1 MDGLSNSDV
10 ALLSRDG
17 GDMWGNG
24 SAFFWIFALLILAG
38 GGNGFFGNNGN
49 RDYVTSSELQA
60 SQNAQ
65 TNALQFQ
72 SLSNALSNSQY
83 ETARLI
89 SDQNAQMMAQNN
101 ANLINA
107 IQGFNNLGLQ
117 LTNQTNTLGSK
128 IDNLSAQ
135 LASCCC
141 EIKTQMLQDRLS
153 DTQARLVTAQNAID
167 NANQTQYILGQ
178 MGRWVGWS
186 TSGSQT
192 VTPTVAG

>member
-17 GDMWGNG
+17 DGFGGG

-38 GGNGFFGNNGN
+38 GGGFGFGGNN
-49 RDYVTSSELQA
+49 RDYVTSAELQA

-65 TNALQFQ
+65 TNSLQFQ
-72 SLSNALSNSQY
+72 SLAGAIANGQY

-89 SDQNAQMMAQNN
+89 SDQNTQMMEQNN

-117 LTNQTNTLGSK
+117 IMNQTNTLGTKLDS
-128 IDNLSAQ
+128 LGAQ

-141 EIKTQMLQDRLS
+141 EIKTQMLQDRLT
-153 DTQARLVTAQNAID
+153 DTQAKLVTAQNAID
-167 NANQTQYILGQ
+167 NANQSQYILGQ
-178 MGRWVGWS
+178 MGRWVAWTG
-186 TSGSQT
+186 SGSQT
-192 VTPTVAG
+192 TAGA

>member
-17 GDMWGNG
+17 DMWNSG
-24 SAFFWIFALLILAG
+24 SGIFWIFALLILAG
-38 GGNGFFGNNGN
+38 GGNFFGNNNGN
-49 RDYVTSSELQA
+49 YVTSAELQA

-65 TNALQFQ
+65 TSSLQFQ
-72 SLSNALSNSQY
+72 SLANSIANSQY
-83 ETARLI
+83 ETSRLI
-89 SDQNAQMMAQNN
+89 SDQNAQMMSQNN

-117 LTNQTNTLGSK
+117 LTNQTNVLGSK
-128 IDNLSAQ
+128 IDGLSAQ
-135 LASCCC
+135 LAQCCC
-141 EIKTQMLQDRLS
+141 EIKTQMLQDRLT

-178 MGRWVGWS
+178 MGRWVAWAG
-186 TSGSQT
+186 SGSQT
-192 VTPTVAG
+192 TVSAG

>member
-1 MDGLSNSDV
+1 MEGLSNSDV

-17 GDMWGNG
+17 GGDMWNNG
-24 SAFFWIFALLILAG
+24 SGLFWIFALLILAG
-38 GGNGFFGNNGN
+38 GGNGGFFGNNGN
-49 RDYVTSSELQA
+49 YVTSAELQA

-72 SLSNALSNSQY
+72 SLAGSIANSQY

-89 SDQNAQMMAQNN
+89 SDQNAQMMTQNN
-101 ANLINA
+101 TNLINA
-107 IQGFNNLGLQ
+107 IQGFNSLGLQ
-117 LTNQTNTLGSK
+117 ITNQTNVLGSK

-135 LASCCC
+135 MAQCCC

-167 NANQTQYILGQ
+167 NANQSQYILGQ
-178 MGRWVGWS
+178 MGRWVAWTPAG
-186 TSGSQT
+186 TQT
-192 VTPTVAG
+192 AAA

>member
-17 GDMWGNG
+17 DGWGGN
-24 SAFFWIFALLILAG
+24 SIFWIFALLILAG
-38 GGNGFFGNNGN
+38 GGNFFGNNN
-49 RDYVTSSELQA
+49 ANYVTSAELQA

-65 TNALQFQ
+65 TSSLQFQ
-72 SLSNALSNSQY
+72 SLANSIANGQY

-89 SDQNAQMMAQNN
+89 SDQNAQMMSQNN

-107 IQGFNNLGLQ
+107 IQGFNNLGIQ
-117 LTNQTNTLGSK
+117 ITNQTNVLGSK
-128 IDNLSAQ
+128 MDNLSAQ
-135 LASCCC
+135 LAQCCC
-141 EIKTQMLQDRLS
+141 EIKTQMLQDRLT

-178 MGRWVGWS
+178 MGRWVAWAG
-186 TSGSQT
+186 SGSQT
-192 VTPTVAG
+192 TVSAG

>member
-17 GDMWGNG
+17 DGFGGG

-38 GGNGFFGNNGN
+38 GGGFGFGGNN
-49 RDYVTSSELQA
+49 RDYVTSAELQA

-65 TNALQFQ
+65 TSSLQFQ
-72 SLSNALSNSQY
+72 SIANSIATNQY

-89 SDQNAQMMAQNN
+89 SDQNAQMMEQNN
-101 ANLINA
+101 TNLINA

-117 LTNQTNTLGSK
+117 IMNQTNTLGGK
-128 IDNLSAQ
+128 IDGLAAQ

-141 EIKTQMLQDRLS
+141 EIKTQMLQDRLT

-167 NANQTQYILGQ
+167 NANQSQYLLGQ
-178 MGRWVGWS
+178 MGRWVAWTG
-186 TSGSQT
+186 SGSQT
-192 VTPTVAG
+192 TAGA

>member
-17 GDMWGNG
+17 DMFGGG

-38 GGNGFFGNNGN
+38 GNFGFGGNNN
-49 RDYVTSSELQA
+49 YVTSAELQA

-65 TNALQFQ
+65 TSSLQFQ
-72 SLSNALSNSQY
+72 SLANAVANGQY

-89 SDQNAQMMAQNN
+89 SDQNTQMIEQNN
-101 ANLINA
+101 TNLINA

-117 LTNQTNTLGSK
+117 IMNQTNTLGTKLDS
-128 IDNLSAQ
+128 LGAQ

-141 EIKTQMLQDRLS
+141 EIKTQMLQDRLA
-153 DTQARLVTAQNAID
+153 DTQAKLVTAQNAID
-167 NANQTQYILGQ
+167 NANQSQYLLGQ
-178 MGRWVGWS
+178 MGRWVAWTG
-186 TSGSQT
+186 SGSQT
-192 VTPTVAG
+192 TTGA

>member
-17 GDMWGNG
+17 GMFGGDGAG
-24 SAFFWIFALLILAG
+24 FFWIFALLILAG
-38 GGNGFFGNNGN
+38 GGFGGFNAPN
-49 RDYVTSSELQA
+49 RDYVTSAELQA

-65 TNALQFQ
+65 TSSLQFQ
-72 SLSNALSNSQY
+72 SIANSIANSQY

-89 SDQNAQMMAQNN
+89 SDQNSQMLEQNN
-101 ANLINA
+101 TNLINA
-107 IQGFNNLGLQ
+107 IQGFNNLGVQ
-117 LTNQTNTLGSK
+117 IMNQTNVLGSK
-128 IDNLSAQ
+128 MDGLSAQ

-153 DTQARLVTAQNAID
+153 DTQAKLVTAQNAID

-178 MGRWVGWS
+178 MGRWVAW
-186 TSGSQT
+186 TPSGTQT
-192 VTPTVAG
+192 ATAG